1 MSLDRGQ
8 ILQEIFEGLVL
19 VTAVNFWMTDAQPPP
34 PPPHPPQFLS
44 FHPQKKAQL
53 FVSVNV
59 LIFQSFGWLTQS
71 FAFYVDLFFW
81 FCFLS
86 NLRWNKL
93 QDTIPPEIGEL
104 KSLTHL

>member
-34 PPPHPPQFLS
+34 PIPFLPS
-44 FHPQKKAQL
+44 PKKAQL
-53 FVSVNV
+53 FVSANV